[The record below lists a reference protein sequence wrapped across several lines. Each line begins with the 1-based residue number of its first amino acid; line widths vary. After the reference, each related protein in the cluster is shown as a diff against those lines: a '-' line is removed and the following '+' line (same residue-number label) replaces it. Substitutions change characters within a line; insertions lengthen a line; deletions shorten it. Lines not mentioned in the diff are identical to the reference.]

1 MGSHDASIID
11 ERRWGALRLYPEE
24 FGRNSPMPEIAVQID
39 PRDNV
44 LVALAPLKAGTIAHY
59 GHPPG
64 ADSCLVTQDVPA
76 KHKMALADFYP
87 GDLIRMYGMVVGEV
101 TQPIARGG
109 LISTRNVRHRADPYT
124 AKRNPVTFALPDAA
138 AWNERTF
145 MGIHRAD
152 GQVGTRNYWVVLPL
166 VFCENRNV
174 DRLREALEEE
184 LGYGST
190 QNSYRQYVRQLVD
203 KREKA
208 TDRGSSAVPADE
220 AHRMRREADR
230 VFPNLDGI
238 RFLTHQG
245 GCGGTRQDAQAL
257 CGLLAGYIH
266 HPNVAGATV
275 LSLGCQNAQAS
286 MLMDELRA
294 RDPEMRKPVL
304 VFDQQ
309 KSGREST
316 LMSRALDETFAALE
330 QANKVQR
337 APAPLSALTVGLKC
351 GGSDGFSGISA
362 NPALGYLSD
371 LLGEVG
377 SRTLLSEFPELHGV
391 EQELINRCAT
401 DELAQRFYDL
411 MQAYSAR
418 AKAVHSGFEMNPSP
432 GNIEDGLITDAIKS
446 AGAARKGGVGP
457 VRDVL
462 DFPQYATT
470 PGLTLLCTPGNDVE
484 CVTAQA
490 GSGAN
495 LVLFTTGLGTPT
507 GNPVAPVVKIST
519 NTALAERMGDI
530 IDFDAG
536 GIVTGAS
543 NIPECAAQLLELCI
557 QVASGK
563 RFTKAELLGQN
574 DFIPWKRGV
583 SL

>member
-1 MGSHDASIID
+1 MQTNVLQLDA
-11 ERRWGALRLYPEE
+11 
-24 FGRNSPMPEIAVQID
+24 
-39 PRDNV
+39 RDNV
-44 LVALAPLKAGTIAHY
+44 LVALAPLAAGSTVQFGTHTVNVVHDI
-59 GHPPG
+59 
-64 ADSCLVTQDVPA
+64 PA
-76 KHKMALADFYP
+76 KHKLALTDLQP
-87 GDLIRMYGMVVGEV
+87 GDTVLMYGMVVGEA
-101 TQPIARGG
+101 TAAIPRGG
-109 LISTRNVRHRADPYT
+109 LLSTRNVRHRAGDYT
-124 AKRNPVTFALPDAA
+124 AQRQPVSFPLPDAA
-138 AWNERTF
+138 AWAARTF
-145 MGIHRAD
+145 NGFHRAD
-152 GQVGTRNYWVVLPL
+152 GQVGTRNYWLVLPL

-174 DRLREALEEE
+174 ERMREALEEE
-184 LGYGST
+184 LGYGVA
-190 QNSYRQYVRQLVD
+190 QNSYRRHVRKLV
-203 KREKA
+203 EQAA
-208 TDRGSSAVPADE
+208 TGNGNAAAELSAARAE
-220 AHRMRREADR
+220 R
-230 VFPNLDGI
+230 VFPNVDGI

-286 MLMDELRA
+286 MLMDEVRA
-294 RDPEMRKPVL
+294 RDPKLTKPVL
-304 VFDQQ
+304 IFDQQ
-309 KSGREST
+309 QSGREQV
-316 LMSRALDETFAALE
+316 LMSRALDETFAGLAA
-330 QANKVQR
+330 ANEISR
-337 APAPLSALTVGLKC
+337 TPAPISALTVGLKC

-371 LLGEVG
+371 LLGELG
-377 SRTLLSEFPELHGV
+377 GKTLLSEFPELHGV

-401 DELAQRFYDL
+401 DELAQRFYNL

-418 AKAVHSGFEMNPSP
+418 ARAVHSGFEMNPSP

-446 AGAARKGGVGP
+446 AGAARKGGVAP

-462 DFPQYATT
+462 DFPQYAATR
-470 PGLTLLCTPGNDVE
+470 GLTLLCTPGNDVE

-490 GSGAN
+490 GAGAN

-519 NTALAERMGDI
+519 NSTLAERMGDI

-536 GIVTGAS
+536 GIITGETS
-543 NIPECAAQLLELCI
+543 IPACAEQLLEFSI
-557 QVASGK
+557 QVANGE
-563 RFTKAELLGQN
+563 RLTRAEQLGQN

>member
-1 MGSHDASIID
+1 
-11 ERRWGALRLYPEE
+11 
-24 FGRNSPMPEIAVQID
+24 MPENVLQLD

-44 LVALAPLKAGTIAHY
+44 LVALSPLTAGTVVHFGPSSLRA
-59 GHPPG
+59 
-64 ADSCLVTQDVPA
+64 SCPVTQAIPA
-76 KHKMALADFYP
+76 KHKLALADLNP
-87 GDLIRMYGMVVGEV
+87 GDLITMYGMTVGEV
-101 TQPIARGG
+101 TQAVPRGG
-109 LISTRNVRHRADPYT
+109 LLSTRNVRHRAGAYS
-124 AKRNPVTFALPDAA
+124 AVRQPVSFTLPDATPWA
-138 AWNERTF
+138 ERTF
-145 MGIHRAD
+145 MGYRRAD
-152 GQVGTRNYWVVLPL
+152 GQVGTRNYWLVLPL

-174 DRLREALEEE
+174 ERMKEALEEE
-184 LGYGST
+184 LGYGSAH
-190 QNSYRQYVRQLVD
+190 NSYRQHVRQLV
-203 KREKA
+203 RQQASGNGHNAAEA
-208 TDRGSSAVPADE
+208 FADAQSE
-220 AHRMRREADR
+220 R
-230 VFPNLDGI
+230 VFQNIDGI

-294 RDPEMRKPVL
+294 RDPELRKPVL

-309 KSGREST
+309 QSGRET
-316 LMSRALDETFAALE
+316 KLMGDALDQTFAALAE
-330 QANKVQR
+330 ANR
-337 APAPLSALTVGLKC
+337 ITRTPAPLAALTVGLKC

-362 NPALGYLSD
+362 NPAIGYLSD

-377 SRTLLSEFPELHGV
+377 GKTLLSEFPELHGV
-391 EQELINRCAT
+391 EQEMINRCAT

-446 AGAARKGGVGP
+446 AGAARKGGIAA

-470 PGLTLLCTPGNDVE
+470 PGLSLLCTPGNDVE

-490 GSGAN
+490 GAGAN

-507 GNPVAPVVKIST
+507 GNPVAPVVKIATNST
-519 NTALAERMGDI
+519 LAERMGDI
-530 IDFDAG
+530 IDFNAG
-536 GIVTGAS
+536 GIVTGETTIA
-543 NIPECAAQLLELCI
+543 ECAETLLDFCI
-557 QVASGK
+557 EVASGQ
-563 RFTKAELLGQN
+563 RSTKAEMLGQH

>member
-1 MGSHDASIID
+1 
-11 ERRWGALRLYPEE
+11 
-24 FGRNSPMPEIAVQID
+24 MPEKVLQID

-44 LVALAPLKAGTIAHY
+44 LVALTPLAAGMLVHFGQA
-59 GHPPG
+59 
-64 ADSCLVTQDVPA
+64 SCPVIEAIPA
-76 KHKMALADFYP
+76 KHKLALVDLVP
-87 GDLIRMYGMVVGEV
+87 GDVIFLYGMVVGEV
-101 TQPIARGG
+101 TAPIARGG
-109 LISTRNVRHRADPYT
+109 LLSTRNIRHRAGAYT
-124 AKRNPVTFALPDAA
+124 ATRQPVSFALPDPSHLSA
-138 AWNERTF
+138 RKF
-145 MGIHRAD
+145 MGYHRAD
-152 GQVGTRNYWVVLPL
+152 GQVGTRNYWLVLPL

-174 DRLREALEEE
+174 DRMREALEEE
-184 LGYGST
+184 LGYGSAR
-190 QNSYRQYVRQLVD
+190 SHYRQHVRELVQ
-203 KREKA
+203 RQSSG
-208 TDRGSSAVPADE
+208 RGRGVAEALAQASAE
-220 AHRMRREADR
+220 R
-230 VFPNLDGI
+230 VFPRIDGI

-275 LSLGCQNAQAS
+275 LSLGCQNAQTS

-294 RDPEMRKPVL
+294 RDPQMSKPVL

-309 KSGREST
+309 RSGSDEA
-316 LMSRALDETFAALE
+316 LMGRAIDETFAALAE
-330 QANKVQR
+330 ANRIER

-362 NPALGYLSD
+362 NPTIGYLSD
-371 LLGEVG
+371 LLVG
-377 SRTLLSEFPELHGV
+377 LGSKTLLSEFPELHGV
-391 EQELINRCAT
+391 EQELINRCT
-401 DELAQRFYDL
+401 SDELAQRFYDL

-432 GNIEDGLITDAIKS
+432 GNIEDGLTTDAIKS
-446 AGAARKGGVGP
+446 AGAARKGGVSP

-462 DFPQYATT
+462 DFPHYATT
-470 PGLTLLCTPGNDVE
+470 PGLNLLCTPGNDVE

-490 GSGAN
+490 GAGAN

-519 NTALAERMGDI
+519 NSSLAERMSDI

-536 GIVTGAS
+536 GIVTGKTT
-543 NIPECAAQLLELCI
+543 IPACAEKLLDLCI
-557 QVASGK
+557 QVASGE
-563 RFTKAELLGQN
+563 RSTKAELLGQN

>member
-1 MGSHDASIID
+1 
-11 ERRWGALRLYPEE
+11 
-24 FGRNSPMPEIAVQID
+24 MPETALQID

-44 LVALAPLKAGTIAHY
+44 LVALAPLTAGTVVHY
-59 GHPPG
+59 GHPP
-64 ADSCLVTQDVPA
+64 ASDSCPVTDNISA
-76 KHKMALADFYP
+76 KHKLALVDFKP

-101 TQPIARGG
+101 TQPIPRGG
-109 LISTRNVRHRADPYT
+109 LISTRNVRHRADPYSPI
-124 AKRNPVTFALPDAA
+124 RHPVSFALPDAS
-138 AWNERTF
+138 AWRDRTF
-145 MGIHRAD
+145 MGYHRRD
-152 GQVGTRNYWVVLPL
+152 GQVGTRNYWLVLPL

-174 DRLREALEEE
+174 ERLREALEEE
-184 LGYGST
+184 LGYGSA
-190 QNSYRQYVRQLVD
+190 QNSYRQYVRQLVQQ
-203 KREKA
+203 RTSEN
-208 TDRGSSAVPADE
+208 GHSAEGTIGASTS
-220 AHRMRREADR
+220 DR

-286 MLMDELRA
+286 MLMEELRA
-294 RDPEMRKPVL
+294 RDPEMSKPVL
-304 VFDQQ
+304 LFDQQ
-309 KSGREST
+309 KSGRESI

-330 QANKVQR
+330 VANEAKR

-362 NPALGYLSD
+362 NPTLGYLSD
-371 LLGEVG
+371 LLGEIG
-377 SRTLLSEFPELHGV
+377 GKTLLSEFPELHGV
-391 EQELINRCAT
+391 EQELINRCET
-401 DELAQRFYDL
+401 DALAQRFYDL

-470 PGLTLLCTPGNDVE
+470 KGLTLLCTPGNDVE

-519 NTALAERMGDI
+519 NSTLADRMGDI

-536 GIVTGAS
+536 GIVTGES
-543 NIPECAAQLLELCI
+543 NIPECATRLLELCI
-557 QVASGK
+557 QVASGE
-563 RFTKAELLGQN
+563 RFTKAELFGQN

>member
-1 MGSHDASIID
+1 
-11 ERRWGALRLYPEE
+11 
-24 FGRNSPMPEIAVQID
+24 MPDTVLQID

-44 LVALAPLKAGTIAHY
+44 LVALSSLTADMTVHY
-59 GHPPG
+59 GSS
-64 ADSCLVTQDVPA
+64 SCPVSENIPVKQKLALVDL
-76 KHKMALADFYP
+76 HP
-87 GDLIRMYGMVVGEV
+87 GDLVTMYGMVVGEA

-109 LISTRNVRHRADPYT
+109 LLSTRNIRHRAGGYT
-124 AKRNPVTFALPDAA
+124 AERHPVSFHLPDAT
-138 AWNERTF
+138 AWSSRTF
-145 MGIHRAD
+145 MGYHRAD
-152 GQVGTRNYWVVLPL
+152 GQVGTRNYWLVLPL

-184 LGYGST
+184 LGYGSSH
-190 QNSYRQYVRQLVD
+190 NSYRPLVRQMIS
-203 KREKA
+203 KQA
-208 TDRGSSAVPADE
+208 TTSNGQTPDLSSPS
-220 AHRMRREADR
+220 DR
-230 VFPNLDGI
+230 VFPNVDGI

-275 LSLGCQNAQAS
+275 LSLGCQNAQSS

-294 RDPEMRKPVL
+294 RDPKLTKPVL
-304 VFDQQ
+304 FFDQQ
-309 KSGREST
+309 RSGRET
-316 LMSRALDETFAALE
+316 VLMTDALE
-330 QANKVQR
+330 QTFAGLVEANRATR
-337 APAPLSALTVGLKC
+337 APAPLSALTIGLKC

-362 NPALGYLSD
+362 NPTLGYISD
-371 LLGEVG
+371 LLGELG
-377 SRTLLSEFPELHGV
+377 GKSILSEFPELHGV
-391 EQELINRCAT
+391 EQELINRCAS

-418 AKAVHSGFEMNPSP
+418 AKAVQSGFEMNPSP

-446 AGAARKGGVGP
+446 AGAARKGGVAP

-462 DFPQYATT
+462 DFPHYATK

-490 GSGAN
+490 GAGAN

-507 GNPVAPVVKIST
+507 GNPVAPVMKIST
-519 NTALAERMGDI
+519 NAKLAERMADI

-536 GIVTGAS
+536 GIVTGETS
-543 NIPECAAQLLELCI
+543 IPQCADELLNLCI
-557 QVASGK
+557 EVASGN
-563 RFTKAELLGQN
+563 RLTKAEEFGQN

>member
-1 MGSHDASIID
+1 VSSSILSLK
-11 ERRWGALRLYPEE
+11 ETLMAETVLQL
-24 FGRNSPMPEIAVQID
+24 D

-44 LVALAPLKAGTIAHY
+44 LVALTSLTAGTVVQY
-59 GHPPG
+59 GHAP
-64 ADSCLVTQDVPA
+64 AAYDCAVTQAIPA
-76 KHKMALADFYP
+76 KHKMALEDLNP
-87 GDLIRMYGMVVGEV
+87 GDLVRMYGMVVGEV
-101 TQPIARGG
+101 MQSIPRGG
-109 LISTRNVRHRADPYT
+109 LLSTRNVRHRADPYSAT
-124 AKRNPVTFALPDAA
+124 RQPVSFALPDAS
-138 AWNERTF
+138 AWTGRTF
-145 MGIHRAD
+145 MGYHRAD
-152 GQVGTRNYWVVLPL
+152 GQIGTRNYWLVLPL

-174 DRLREALEEE
+174 ERMREALEEE
-184 LGYGST
+184 LGYGSSH
-190 QNSYRQYVRQLVD
+190 NSYRQYVRRLVEQ
-203 KREKA
+203 RTSGNGA
-208 TDRGSSAVPADE
+208 GADD
-220 AHRMRREADR
+220 AGTAAQADR
-230 VFPNLDGI
+230 VFPHLDGI

-286 MLMDELRA
+286 MLMGELRV

-309 KSGREST
+309 KSGRET
-316 LMSRALDETFAALE
+316 ALMSRALDETFAALE
-330 QANKVQR
+330 QANRSTR
-337 APAPLSALTVGLKC
+337 APAPLSALTIGLKC

-362 NPALGYLSD
+362 NPTLGYVSD
-371 LLGEVG
+371 LLGEIG
-377 SRTLLSEFPELHGV
+377 GRTILSEFPELHGV

-411 MQAYSAR
+411 MHAYSAR

-446 AGAARKGGVGP
+446 AGAARKGGIGP

-470 PGLTLLCTPGNDVE
+470 TGLTLLCTPGNDVE

-495 LVLFTTGLGTPT
+495 VVLFTTGLGTPT
-507 GNPVAPVVKIST
+507 GNPVAPVIKIST
-519 NTALAERMGDI
+519 NSTLAERMSDI

-536 GIVTGAS
+536 GIVTGETT
-543 NIPECAAQLLELCI
+543 IPQCAAQLLELCI
-557 QVASGK
+557 QVASGE
-563 RFTKAELLGQN
+563 RQTKAELLGQN

>member
-1 MGSHDASIID
+1 MPDT
-11 ERRWGALRLYPEE
+11 AL
-24 FGRNSPMPEIAVQID
+24 QID

-44 LVALAPLKAGTIAHY
+44 LVALVPLQAGSTVRFGPASS
-59 GHPPG
+59 PL
-64 ADSCLVTQDVPA
+64 SCAVAENIPA
-76 KHKMALADFYP
+76 KQKLTLVDLKP
-87 GDLIRMYGMVVGEV
+87 GDVVIMYGMVVGEA
-101 TQPIARGG
+101 TQSIPRGG
-109 LISTRNVRHRADPYT
+109 LLSTRNIRHRTGEYT
-124 AKRNPVTFALPDAA
+124 AERHPVSFRLPDPG
-138 AWNERTF
+138 AWSGRTF
-145 MGIHRAD
+145 MGYHRAD
-152 GQVGTRNYWVVLPL
+152 GQVGTRNYWIVLPL

-174 DRLREALEEE
+174 DRMREALEEE
-184 LGYGST
+184 LGYGSSH
-190 QNSYRQYVRQLVD
+190 NGYRGLVRHMIAE
-203 KREKA
+203 R
-208 TDRGSSAVPADE
+208 SANGQIS
-220 AHRMRREADR
+220 AHELPSRAER
-230 VFPNLDGI
+230 VFPNIDGV

-294 RDPEMRKPVL
+294 RDPKLTKPVL
-304 VFDQQ
+304 FFDQQ
-309 KSGREST
+309 RSGRET
-316 LMSRALDETFAALE
+316 VLMTGALEATFAGLVE
-330 QANKVQR
+330 ANRITR
-337 APAPLSALTVGLKC
+337 APAPLSALTIGLKC

-362 NPALGYLSD
+362 NPTLGYISD
-371 LLGEVG
+371 MLGELG
-377 SRTLLSEFPELHGV
+377 GKSILSEFPELHGV
-391 EQELINRCAT
+391 EQELINRCAS
-401 DELAQRFYDL
+401 DELAQCFFNL

-446 AGAARKGGVGP
+446 AGAARKGGVAP

-462 DFPQYATT
+462 DYPHYATT

-490 GSGAN
+490 GAGAN

-519 NTALAERMGDI
+519 NSQLASRMGDI

-536 GIVTGAS
+536 GIVTGES
-543 NIPECAAQLLELCI
+543 TIPQCAAQLLELCVE
-557 QVASGK
+557 VASGE
-563 RFTKAELLGQN
+563 RSTKAEEFAQY

>member
-1 MGSHDASIID
+1 MG
-11 ERRWGALRLYPEE
+11 Y
-24 FGRNSPMPEIAVQID
+24 
-39 PRDNV
+39 
-44 LVALAPLKAGTIAHY
+44 
-59 GHPPG
+59 
-64 ADSCLVTQDVPA
+64 
-76 KHKMALADFYP
+76 
-87 GDLIRMYGMVVGEV
+87 
-101 TQPIARGG
+101 
-109 LISTRNVRHRADPYT
+109 
-124 AKRNPVTFALPDAA
+124 
-138 AWNERTF
+138 
-145 MGIHRAD
+145 HRAD
-152 GQVGTRNYWVVLPL
+152 GQVGTRNYWLVLPL

-174 DRLREALEEE
+174 ERMKEALEEE
-184 LGYGST
+184 LGYGSA
-190 QNSYRQYVRQLVD
+190 QSSYRQHVRRLVE
-203 KREKA
+203 RQA
-208 TDRGSSAVPADE
+208 GGNGRGTAEAVHPNAE
-220 AHRMRREADR
+220 R
-230 VFPNLDGI
+230 VFPHLDGV

-294 RDPEMRKPVL
+294 RDPQLRKPVL
-304 VFDQQ
+304 FFDQQ
-309 KSGREST
+309 RSGRESA
-316 LMSRALDETFAALE
+316 LMSQTLDETFAALV
-330 QANKVQR
+330 QANQSTR
-337 APAPLSALTVGLKC
+337 TPAPLSALTVGLKC

-362 NPALGYLSD
+362 NPAIGYLSD
-371 LLGEVG
+371 LLVG
-377 SRTLLSEFPELHGV
+377 VGGTTLLSEFPELHGV

-446 AGAARKGGVGP
+446 AGAARKGGVSP
-457 VRDVL
+457 IRDVI

-470 PGLTLLCTPGNDVE
+470 AGLNLLCTPGNDVE

-490 GSGAN
+490 GAGAS

-519 NTALAERMGDI
+519 NSTLAERMDDI

-536 GIVTGAS
+536 GIITGETT
-543 NIPECAAQLLELCI
+543 IPACAEKLLDLCI
-557 QVASGK
+557 QVADGE

>member
-1 MGSHDASIID
+1 MPDT
-11 ERRWGALRLYPEE
+11 AL
-24 FGRNSPMPEIAVQID
+24 QID

-44 LVALAPLKAGTIAHY
+44 LVALAPLAAGTTVRF
-59 GHPPG
+59 GHSESQAICP
-64 ADSCLVTQDVPA
+64 VTENIPA
-76 KHKMALADFYP
+76 KQKLALADLNP
-87 GDLIRMYGMVVGEV
+87 GDVVIMYGMVVGEA

-109 LISTRNVRHRADPYT
+109 LLSTRNVRHRAGGYT
-124 AKRNPVTFALPDAA
+124 AQRHPASSHLPDPS
-138 AWNERTF
+138 AWANRTF
-145 MGIHRAD
+145 MGYQRAD
-152 GQVGTRNYWVVLPL
+152 GQVGTRNYWIVLPL

-174 DRLREALEEE
+174 DRMREALEEE
-184 LGYGST
+184 LGYGASD
-190 QNSYRQYVRQLVD
+190 NSYRPLVRNLISKQ
-203 KREKA
+203 KSNA
-208 TDRGSSAVPADE
+208 NGASSEPPSRAQ
-220 AHRMRREADR
+220 RI
-230 VFPNLDGI
+230 FPNVDGI

-275 LSLGCQNAQAS
+275 LSLGCQNAQSS

-294 RDPEMRKPVL
+294 RDPRLSKPVL
-304 VFDQQ
+304 FFDQQ
-309 KSGREST
+309 RSGRETT
-316 LMSRALDETFAALE
+316 LMTGALEETFAGLAE
-330 QANKVQR
+330 ANRITR
-337 APAPLSALTVGLKC
+337 APAPLSALTIGLKC

-362 NPALGYLSD
+362 NPTLGYISD
-371 LLGEVG
+371 LLGELG
-377 SRTLLSEFPELHGV
+377 AKSILSEFPELHGV
-391 EQELINRCAT
+391 EQELIDRCAT
-401 DELAQRFYDL
+401 DELAQRFFDL

-446 AGAARKGGVGP
+446 AGAARKGGVAP

-462 DFPQYATT
+462 DFPHYATT

-490 GSGAN
+490 GAGAN

-519 NTALAERMGDI
+519 NSQLAHRMADI

-536 GIVTGAS
+536 GIVTGES
-543 NIPECAAQLLELCI
+543 TIPQCAEQLLDLCI
-557 QVASGK
+557 AVASGN
-563 RFTKAELLGQN
+563 RTTKAEDFGQN

>member
-1 MGSHDASIID
+1 MPDTV
-11 ERRWGALRLYPEE
+11 LR
-24 FGRNSPMPEIAVQID
+24 ID

-44 LVALAPLKAGTIAHY
+44 AVALVPLTAGAEVFF
-59 GHPPG
+59 G
-64 ADSCLVTQDVPA
+64 DSSCIITESIPA
-76 KHKMALADFYP
+76 KQKFALVDLTP
-87 GDLIRMYGMVVGEV
+87 GDLVTMYGMVVGEA

-109 LISTRNVRHRADPYT
+109 PLSTRNIRHRTGGYT
-124 AKRNPVTFALPDAA
+124 AERHPVAWDLPDPSAWAA
-138 AWNERTF
+138 RTF
-145 MGIHRAD
+145 MGYHRAD
-152 GQVGTRNYWVVLPL
+152 GQVGTRNYWLVLPL

-174 DRLREALEEE
+174 DRMREALEEE
-184 LGYGST
+184 LGYGTSH
-190 QNSYRQYVRQLVD
+190 NSYRPLVRQMIS
-203 KREKA
+203 KRGTA
-208 TDRGSSAVPADE
+208 GNGLHADPVVPGE
-220 AHRMRREADR
+220 R
-230 VFPNLDGI
+230 VFPNVDGV

-275 LSLGCQNAQAS
+275 LSLGCQNAQSS

-294 RDPEMRKPVL
+294 RDPRLTKPVL
-304 VFDQQ
+304 FFDQQ
-309 KSGREST
+309 RSGRET
-316 LMSRALDETFAALE
+316 VLMTGALEETFAGLVE
-330 QANKVQR
+330 ANR
-337 APAPLSALTVGLKC
+337 ATREPAPLSALTIGLKC

-362 NPALGYLSD
+362 NPALGHISD
-371 LLGEVG
+371 LLGG
-377 SRTLLSEFPELHGV
+377 LGGKSILSEFPELHGV

-446 AGAARKGGVGP
+446 AGAARKGGIGP

-490 GSGAN
+490 GAGAN

-507 GNPVAPVVKIST
+507 GNPVAPVIKIST
-519 NTALAERMGDI
+519 NSQLADRMADI

-543 NIPECAAQLLELCI
+543 TIPHCADQLLDLCI
-557 QVASGK
+557 DVASSK
-563 RFTKAELLGQN
+563 RLTRAEEFGQN

>member
-1 MGSHDASIID
+1 MA
-11 ERRWGALRLYPEE
+11 ETAL
-24 FGRNSPMPEIAVQID
+24 QID

-44 LVALAPLKAGTIAHY
+44 LVALAPLSAGTIVHY
-59 GHPPG
+59 GHPPAAG
-64 ADSCLVTQDVPA
+64 SCTVTQDIPA
-76 KHKMALADFYP
+76 KHKLALADLAP

-101 TQPIARGG
+101 TQAIPRGG

-124 AKRNPVTFALPDAA
+124 ATRHPVTFALPDAS
-138 AWNERTF
+138 AWRDRTF
-145 MGIHRAD
+145 KGFHRAD
-152 GQVGTRNYWVVLPL
+152 GQVGTRNYWLVLPL

-174 DRLREALEEE
+174 ERLREALEEE
-184 LGYGST
+184 LGYGSA
-190 QNSYRQYVRQLVD
+190 QNSYRQYVRQLVQQH
-203 KREKA
+203 
-208 TDRGSSAVPADE
+208 TSGNGHSSGDTVSTS
-220 AHRMRREADR
+220 RSDR
-230 VFPNLDGI
+230 VFPNVDGI

-294 RDPEMRKPVL
+294 RDPQMTKPVL

-316 LMSRALDETFAALE
+316 LMSRALDETFAALD
-330 QANKVQR
+330 QANKAQR
-337 APAPLSALTVGLKC
+337 APAPLSTMTVGLKC

-371 LLGEVG
+371 LLCEIGG
-377 SRTLLSEFPELHGV
+377 RTLLSEFPELHGV

-457 VRDVL
+457 VHDVL

-507 GNPVAPVVKIST
+507 GNPVSPVIKIST
-519 NTALAERMGDI
+519 STALAERMGDI

-536 GIVTGAS
+536 GIVTGEAT
-543 NIPECAAQLLELCI
+543 IPECAVQLLELCI
-557 QVASGK
+557 QVASGE

>member
-1 MGSHDASIID
+1 MS
-11 ERRWGALRLYPEE
+11 ETAL
-24 FGRNSPMPEIAVQID
+24 QID
-39 PRDNV
+39 LRDNV
-44 LVALAPLKAGTIAHY
+44 LVALATLSAGTLVHY
-59 GHPPG
+59 GHPP
-64 ADSCLVTQDVPA
+64 ASASCHVTQTIPA
-76 KHKMALADFYP
+76 KHKMALVELKQ

-101 TQPIARGG
+101 VEAIPQGG
-109 LISTRNVRHRADPYT
+109 LLTTRNVRHRADPYT
-124 AKRNPVTFALPDAA
+124 AARHPVTFALPDASP
-138 AWNERTF
+138 WQGRTF
-145 MGIHRAD
+145 MGFHRAD

-174 DRLREALEEE
+174 ERMKEALEEE
-184 LGYGST
+184 LGYGSAH
-190 QNSYRQYVRQLVD
+190 NSYRQYVRGLVQ
-203 KREKA
+203 KRSSGNGHGTHAGA
-208 TDRGSSAVPADE
+208 TPA
-220 AHRMRREADR
+220 RSDR

-275 LSLGCQNAQAS
+275 LSLGCQNAEVR

-294 RDPEMRKPVL
+294 RDPEMHKPVL

-309 KSGREST
+309 KSGRETT
-316 LMSRALDETFAALE
+316 LMSKALDETFAGLE

-337 APAPLSALTVGLKC
+337 VPAPLSALTVGLKC

-362 NPALGYLSD
+362 NPTLGYLSD
-371 LLGEVG
+371 MLGEIG
-377 SRTLLSEFPELHGV
+377 GRTLLSEFPELHGV

-401 DELAQRFYDL
+401 DALAQRFYDL

-446 AGAARKGGVGP
+446 AGAARKGGIAP
-457 VRDVL
+457 VKDVL

-519 NTALAERMGDI
+519 NSTLAERMGDI

-536 GIVTGAS
+536 GIVTGKTT
-543 NIPECAAQLLELCI
+543 IPECAAHLLELCI
-557 QVASGK
+557 QVASGEK
-563 RFTKAELLGQN
+563 FTKAESLGQN

>member
-1 MGSHDASIID
+1 MPDTVLHIDA
-11 ERRWGALRLYPEE
+11 
-24 FGRNSPMPEIAVQID
+24 
-39 PRDNV
+39 RDNV
-44 LVALAPLKAGTIAHY
+44 LVALVPLTARTTVRF
-59 GHPPG
+59 
-64 ADSCLVTQDVPA
+64 DESSCTVTENIPA
-76 KHKMALADFYP
+76 KQKLALVDLKP
-87 GDLIRMYGMVVGEV
+87 GDLVIMYGMVVGEA

-109 LISTRNVRHRADPYT
+109 LLSTRNIRHRTGDYT
-124 AKRNPVTFALPDAA
+124 AERHPDSFDLPDPS
-138 AWNERTF
+138 AWTSRTF
-145 MGIHRAD
+145 MGYHRAE
-152 GQVGTRNYWVVLPL
+152 GQVGTRNYWLVLPL

-174 DRLREALEEE
+174 DRMREALEEE
-184 LGYGST
+184 LGYGTSH
-190 QNSYRQYVRQLVD
+190 NSYRPLVRQMIS
-203 KREKA
+203 KQARTGNGAQQEPP
-208 TDRGSSAVPADE
+208 TRNDRI
-220 AHRMRREADR
+220 
-230 VFPNLDGI
+230 FPNVDGV

-275 LSLGCQNAQAS
+275 LSLGCQNAQSS
-286 MLMDELRA
+286 MLMDELRS
-294 RDPEMRKPVL
+294 RDPKLTKPVL
-304 VFDQQ
+304 FFDQQ
-309 KSGREST
+309 RSGRET
-316 LMSRALDETFAALE
+316 VLMTGALEETFAGLVE
-330 QANKVQR
+330 ANRATR
-337 APAPLSALTVGLKC
+337 APAPLSALTIALKC

-362 NPALGYLSD
+362 NPALGYISD
-371 LLGEVG
+371 LLGELG
-377 SRTLLSEFPELHGV
+377 GKSILSEFPELHGV

-401 DELAQRFYDL
+401 DELAQRFYNL

-446 AGAARKGGVGP
+446 AGAARKGGVAP

-462 DFPQYATT
+462 DFPHYATT

-490 GSGAN
+490 GAGAN

-519 NTALAERMGDI
+519 NSQLAERMADI

-536 GIVTGAS
+536 GIVTGESA
-543 NIPECAAQLLELCI
+543 IPRCAEQLLELCI
-557 QVASGK
+557 DVASGK
-563 RFTKAELLGQN
+563 RLTKAEDFGQN